1 VLVSLALVAYA
12 IYVYRRNE
20 APLRPAFR
28 GLLALF
34 RALTLVL
41 LVVILCRPVLSLAFP
56 GGAARGVLVLLDRSE
71 SLTLPGRNPA
81 EARNDELIRA
91 VQAIDDELGSSYP
104 VAHRGFDTD
113 LGPLIET
120 LPPPPATGEATNLT
134 TALERGLVEG
144 GPEGRPGAMILVSD
158 GTQTEGPDPVPLS
171 RRLGIPVQVVGLGSP
186 EPVPDLAITRVR
198 VNLEAFVGER
208 TPVEAVLR
216 RHGLEGGSVQVRLLD
231 VTEGE
236 AELASATS
244 SVESEGAEQRVS
256 LSFVPTETG
265 LRFLEIRVPELPGE
279 ATGDNN
285 RRLVSIRVR
294 EEKTGVFILSGALTW
309 DHTFLRRS
317 LDADSTLAV
326 HAGYWRGG
334 RFRRNL
340 GSPALPAIDASG
352 LRGVRVVVLDHVTPA
367 QLRAGAMSTLAGYV
381 QGGGG
386 LLILMG
392 SGDGAV
398 AQWMGSALE
407 PLLPVQMGGAAA
419 EEAQLRLTPEGRRH
433 AVFDASVPGAPPLDS
448 WTDLPPVSLA
458 PDVGSVKAHGE
469 ALMLSAGNTAPR
481 PVLSWARHGQGS
493 VMALAA
499 GGIWRWE
506 FMSTAHGSGGNI
518 MPGWWRRVAH
528 WLARPG
534 IETRLDIHPEEDVVS
549 RGEAVTF
556 VARVTDEAYQPV
568 PGVDVDV
575 TVTPAAGVEQE
586 PRRVRLSGAEGFYS
600 GVLEGLPPGRYR
612 YQGHAR
618 TETEVLGTVEGVVT
632 VDSLGTEMERLEADH
647 ELLERIAAVSG
658 GRLWHPD
665 SLVGLSES
673 FSVMAEEEEER
684 IQVAIWNHP
693 LVFVAFVLFA
703 SLEWFLRRRRGL
715 V

>member
-1 VLVSLALVAYA
+1 
-12 IYVYRRNE
+12 
-20 APLRPAFR
+20 
-28 GLLALF
+28 
-34 RALTLVL
+34 
-41 LVVILCRPVLSLAFP
+41 
-56 GGAARGVLVLLDRSE
+56 
-71 SLTLPGRNPA
+71 
-81 EARNDELIRA
+81 
-91 VQAIDDELGSSYP
+91 
-104 VAHRGFDTD
+104 
-113 LGPLIET
+113 
-120 LPPPPATGEATNLT
+120 
-134 TALERGLVEG
+134 
-144 GPEGRPGAMILVSD
+144 
-158 GTQTEGPDPVPLS
+158 
-171 RRLGIPVQVVGLGSP
+171 
-186 EPVPDLAITRVR
+186 
-198 VNLEAFVGER
+198 
-208 TPVEAVLR
+208 
-216 RHGLEGGSVQVRLLD
+216 
-231 VTEGE
+231 
-236 AELASATS
+236 
-244 SVESEGAEQRVS
+244 
-256 LSFVPTETG
+256 
-265 LRFLEIRVPELPGE
+265 
-279 ATGDNN
+279 
-285 RRLVSIRVR
+285 
-294 EEKTGVFILSGALTW
+294 
-309 DHTFLRRS
+309 
-317 LDADSTLAV
+317 
-326 HAGYWRGG
+326 
-334 RFRRNL
+334 
-340 GSPALPAIDASG
+340 
-352 LRGVRVVVLDHVTPA
+352 
-367 QLRAGAMSTLAGYV
+367 
-381 QGGGG
+381 
-386 LLILMG
+386 
-392 SGDGAV
+392 
-398 AQWMGSALE
+398 
-407 PLLPVQMGGAAA
+407 
-419 EEAQLRLTPEGRRH
+419 
-433 AVFDASVPGAPPLDS
+433 
-448 WTDLPPVSLA
+448 
-458 PDVGSVKAHGE
+458 
-469 ALMLSAGNTAPR
+469 
-481 PVLSWARHGQGS
+481 
-493 VMALAA
+493 MALAA